1 MEESTR
7 DVLEEWVRIITS
19 NRGLMVVLIVLY
31 LVGLVVSY
39 GICRTKIFNELID
52 IADVVMSVISSILW
66 PGMIVVGCGLAAIVI
81 IFYAIGKLLDFLVRA
96 MKRITKRMYKNEK

>member
-1 MEESTR
+1 MEESAR
-7 DVLEEWVRIITS
+7 DVLEELVRPIIS
-19 NRGLMVVLIVLY
+19 NRGLMAVLIVLY

-39 GICRTKIFNELID
+39 GICRTKLFNELSD
-52 IADVVMSVISSILW
+52 MACVVMSVISSILW
-66 PGMIVVGCGLAAIVI
+66 PGMIVVACWLAVIVI